1 MQFVAD
7 VFWDRVVPLAVARAS
22 QAVLHPQQWGAVEL
36 VAIGGVVQAGLEFYR
51 HGVPA
56 AFASWPQLPARGK
69 PLDVLAGKDRLF
81 IAFSQVLI
89 VVMSFHYFQF
99 MASSENVLW
108 SLDRATLANSLLPLP
123 LFFIVY
129 DAFYAPFHRALHHG
143 SVYGYVHKHHHR
155 QIVPTRGNT
164 DAINVHPFEFLG
176 GERQSTGATR
186 RALTPRPGPS
196 GLSARPCTA
205 AHHRRLATLRV
216 PQASTATCWPSSSSR
231 GT

>member
-81 IAFSQVLI
+81 IAFSQVAII
-89 VVMSFHYFQF
+89 VMTFHYLQF
-99 MASSENVLW
+99 MASSPNVLW
-108 SLDRATLANSLLPLP
+108 MPEQARHSPTHARRVHAFALALAPAVASPASALLL
-123 LFFIVY
+123 
-129 DAFYAPFHRALHHG
+129 
-143 SVYGYVHKHHHR
+143 
-155 QIVPTRGNT
+155 
-164 DAINVHPFEFLG
+164 
-176 GERQSTGATR
+176 TR
-186 RALTPRPGPS
+186 R
-196 GLSARPCTA
+196 
-205 AHHRRLATLRV
+205 
-216 PQASTATCWPSSSSR
+216 
-231 GT
+231 